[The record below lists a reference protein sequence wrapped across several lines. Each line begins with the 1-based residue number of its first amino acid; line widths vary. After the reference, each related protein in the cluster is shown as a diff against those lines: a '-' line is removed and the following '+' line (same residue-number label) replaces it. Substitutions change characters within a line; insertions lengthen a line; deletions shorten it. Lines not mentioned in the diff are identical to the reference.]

1 MMSLTD
7 NKGVDKREIVNCR
20 IALARPYIVRSA
32 QLVGPVLP
40 LIRLAESSNT
50 CRRPSTIIRRQL
62 RPTIVRSKLSTM
74 PPPRKHKVTK
84 SMSIRAVASI
94 LCATT
99 WSRTRCVMRKKK
111 VNLLGIQ
118 PEPQDKLQTISEE
131 ARTEYALAVQL
142 LDRYQTCIW
151 RVNNNSHIDFIVNH
165 ISFF

>member
-1 MMSLTD
+1 MNSTD
-7 NKGVDKREIVNCR
+7 SRGVDKREIVNCR

-74 PPPRKHKVTK
+74 PLPRKHKVTK
-84 SMSIRAVASI
+84 STSVRAVASTQ
-94 LCATT
+94 CATT

-131 ARTEYALAVQL
+131 ARTEYALTAQSL
-142 LDRYQTCIW
+142 AQNQTCIW